1 MRDTRQINRYHTQLI
16 PAFDTCLM
24 NMPVEKISLIARGAA
39 QKKEWNVVHAGAVE
53 ILKQDQQSAEGY
65 FLMGLVEKAAEHP
78 ARAVAAFET
87 ALRIDENRHDAA
99 IELADQLILSR
110 RNKDAVE
117 LIEKYLDRLDN
128 SPRYLDMAATT
139 LSNIGL
145 HHKAWPLYLKA
156 NELQPDIE
164 LFRANLAACAVF
176 VGDIEKAE
184 EAYRKLLARRPEHQ
198 RNHYQLARL
207 RSAKNEEHI
216 QQMRDIVENNG
227 QPPSFNIYL
236 FYGIAKEYEDLGNW
250 DEAFAW
256 YKKAG
261 DAVASVANYSVTDDT
276 SLIDTIIETC
286 DADWLADGQVQE
298 ASGRK
303 TPCFVVG
310 LPRTGTT
317 LTERIISSHSRVQ
330 TVGETELVEFALR
343 KISEVQT
350 VDRMNSDIVRGAAQ
364 KDIRLF
370 GDEYLDLVDYALADE
385 PIFID
390 KLPYNFLFLGFIAKA
405 WPDAKIV
412 HLNRHPL
419 DACFAMY
426 KQVFTWAFK
435 FSYTLDNLAEFY
447 IAYRRLMDHWREV
460 LGDRLVEVHYED
472 LVSDTEPQIR
482 GLLER
487 LDLDFED
494 ACLHFEK
501 NKAASATASSVQI
514 REKAHTRSVDK
525 WKRFETQL
533 QPLADRLKEAGIKI

>member
-1 MRDTRQINRYHTQLI
+1 
-16 PAFDTCLM
+16 M
-24 NMPVEKISLIARGAA
+24 NTPVEKISRIARGAV
-39 QKKEWNVVHAGAVE
+39 QKKEWSVVHAGAIE
-53 ILKQDQQSAEGY
+53 ILKQDDKSAEGH
-65 FLMGLVEKAAEHP
+65 FLLGLVEKAAQRP
-78 ARAVAAFET
+78 VKAIAAFET

-110 RNKDAVE
+110 RNKEAVA
-117 LIEKYLDRLDN
+117 LIEKYRDRLDN

-145 HHKAWPLYLKA
+145 HHEAWPLYLRA

-176 VGDIEKAE
+176 VGDIDKAE
-184 EAYRKLLARRPEHQ
+184 EMYRKLLAKRPEHQ

-207 RSAKNEEHI
+207 RAAKDDGHI
-216 QQMRDIVENNG
+216 RQMRDIVENNG
-227 QPPSFNIYL
+227 KPPDFNIYL
-236 FYGIAKEYEDLGNW
+236 YYAIAKEYEDLGHW
-250 DEAFAW
+250 DDAFAW
-256 YKKAG
+256 YKTAG
-261 DAVASVANYSVTDDT
+261 DAVASVANYSVADDVG
-276 SLIDTIIETC
+276 LIDTIIETC
-286 DADWLADGQVQE
+286 DRDWLADGQVVE
-298 ASGRK
+298 PTGRK

-330 TVGETELVEFALR
+330 TVGETELVEFTLR
-343 KISEVQT
+343 KISEVET
-350 VDRMNSDIVRGAAQ
+350 RERMNSDIVKAAAQ

-370 GDEYLDLVDYALADE
+370 GDEYLDLVDYALGDE

-447 IAYRRLMDHWREV
+447 IAYRRLMDHWRDV

-472 LVSDTEPQIR
+472 LVSDTEAQVR
-482 GLLER
+482 RLLDR
-487 LDLDFED
+487 LDLEFEE

-501 NKAASATASSVQI
+501 NKAASATASSVQV
-514 REKAHTRSVDK
+514 REKAHTRSVNR
-525 WKRFETQL
+525 WKRFEAQL
-533 QPLADRLKEAGIKI
+533 QPLADRLRAAGVEI